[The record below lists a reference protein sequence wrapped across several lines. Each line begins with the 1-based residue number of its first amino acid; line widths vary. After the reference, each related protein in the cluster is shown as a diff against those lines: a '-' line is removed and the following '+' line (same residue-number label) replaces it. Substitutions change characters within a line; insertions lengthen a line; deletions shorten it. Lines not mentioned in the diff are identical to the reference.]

1 MTPSHLDTS
10 TFPTLESALKHYFG
24 YDSFRPGQQQII
36 EDVLQNRDLLA
47 VMPTGAGKSL
57 CFQLPALLKPGMM
70 IVISPLIA
78 LMQDQVQTL
87 QDNGI
92 TATFL
97 NSSLGFEQSQ
107 QRRQAILQGQVKL
120 LYMAPEGLMS
130 EDFLTQFLPRLQ
142 AHVGIS
148 ALAIDEAHCVS
159 EWGHDFR
166 PEYRQLKQLRS
177 QCPDTPVLAFTATA
191 TERVREDII
200 EQLGLQQPS
209 FHLHSFNRP
218 NLYYEVRP
226 KHRHTY
232 PELLELIRQ
241 TPGAGII
248 YCLSR
253 RKVDE
258 LTYKLQQDGIAA
270 LPYHAGLDAQTRS
283 QNQNRFLRD
292 DAQVIVATI
301 AFGMG
306 INKPDVRFVFHHDL
320 PRTLEGYYQES
331 GRAGRDGESALC
343 TLFFGAGDIKTVEY
357 LINQKVDPNTGT
369 PLEDEQRIATQ
380 QLRRVINYAEA
391 TECRRT
397 IQLGYFG
404 ENFPGNCGN
413 CDNCR
418 FPKPVADWTI
428 EAQKF
433 LSCVARCQERFGM
446 NYIIDVLRGSKSQK
460 VLQRKHDQLSTYG
473 IGQDRTV
480 AEWRQLGRSLLHQHL
495 LDETSDGYSVLKLNS
510 LSWEVMRKQRSV
522 MVAITPDVDT
532 PLSFTDDASVALSP
546 EATELYNRLQA
557 LRKRLADQQ
566 GVPPYVVFPNLSLR
580 MMSQLQPINER
591 QFAQIS
597 GVGSRKLAQYGTTFM
612 AEIIAFRQSKGL
624 SLEDPPS
631 ASPESTHPTVRLS
644 HSASHT
650 QLQTWDLYQQGLPL
664 ATIATQRGLKLET
677 IYSHLADLL
686 EQGYAVDVDRIIAP
700 ADQTKIIAAIESIG
714 EMSLSLLREH
724 LEEAYSY
731 GDLKLVRSLWRQLK
745 SHQTI
750 GSDS

>member
-1 MTPSHLDTS
+1 MTAPYPEASA
-10 TFPTLESALKHYFG
+10 FPTLEAALKHYFG

-36 EDVLQNRDLLA
+36 QDVLQNRDLLA

-57 CFQLPALLKPGMM
+57 CFQLPALLKPGLM

-78 LMQDQVQTL
+78 LMQDQVQSL

-97 NSSLGFEQSQ
+97 NSSLAFEQSQ

-130 EDFLTQFLPRLQ
+130 ADFLTQFLPRVQ
-142 AHVGIS
+142 AQVGIS

-200 EQLGLQQPS
+200 QQLGLRQPS
-209 FHLHSFNRP
+209 FHLRSFNRP

-226 KHRHTY
+226 KHRNTY
-232 PELLELIRQ
+232 TELVQLIRQ

-258 LTYKLQQDGIAA
+258 LTYKLQHDGIAA
-270 LPYHAGLDAQTRS
+270 LSYHAGLDNQTRS
-283 QNQNRFLRD
+283 QNQTRFLRD

-306 INKPDVRFVFHHDL
+306 INKPDVRFVIHHDL

-331 GRAGRDGESALC
+331 GRAGRDGEPAHC

-357 LINQKVDPNTGT
+357 LINQKVDPTTGV

-391 TECRRT
+391 TDCRRT

-404 ENFPGNCGN
+404 ELFPGNCDN

-446 NYIIDVLRGSKSQK
+446 SYIIDVLRGSKSQK

-473 IGQDRTV
+473 IGKDRSV
-480 AEWRQLGRSLLHQHL
+480 DEWRQLGRSLLHQHL
-495 LDETSDGYSVLKLNS
+495 LDETSDGYSVLKLNA
-510 LSWEVMRKQRSV
+510 LSWEVLRKQRSV
-522 MVAITPDVDT
+522 MVAITQAEVDA
-532 PLSFTDDASVALSP
+532 PLSFTDDTTAALSP
-546 EATELYNRLQA
+546 EAAELYNRLQA
-557 LRKRLADQQ
+557 LRKRLADEQ

-580 MMSQLQPINER
+580 MMSQLQPMNAT
-591 QFAQIS
+591 QFAQVS
-597 GVGSRKLAQYGTTFM
+597 GVGSRKLAQYGDTFIG
-612 AEIIAFRQSKGL
+612 EIVAFRQTKGL
-624 SLEDPPS
+624 SLDVPIPVSLEPMSS
-631 ASPESTHPTVRLS
+631 ASRVSSSPSY
-644 HSASHT
+644 T
-650 QLQTWDLYQQGLPL
+650 QLQTWDLYQQGLLP
-664 ATIATQRGLKLET
+664 AAIATQRNLKLET
-677 IYSHLADLL
+677 IFSHLADLL
-686 EQGYAVDVDRIIAP
+686 ERGYDVDVDRLIAP
-700 ADQTKIIAAIESIG
+700 ADQAKIIAAIEAIG
-714 EMSLSLLREH
+714 EISLSLLREH
-724 LEEAYSY
+724 LGEVYSY
-731 GDLKLVRSLWRQLK
+731 GDLKLVRSLWRKNK
-745 SHQTI
+745 SQEPENE
-750 GSDS
+750 